1 MKKLILFLII
11 IPFAAKSQTTDGSFD
26 YSLPQDNTINVN
38 VKTEK
43 SSNEQMTD
51 AFKAGAANRAARA
64 AEAAAMSDASTTIKV
79 PLEVDLNNYTHL
91 ALVTVDKFDWLWGGY
106 NTKLVVKDFVKNL
119 TASPLT
125 IVSPIDEKK
134 KFRKNRQHLKD
145 NRNADWIYLYY
156 SERKEGVDNNKSLIL
171 RDYKNKVLYSALHIN
186 TAINEVLYPLIG
198 M

>member
-1 MKKLILFLII
+1 MKKLITISFLFVFGLA
-11 IPFAAKSQTTDGSFD
+11 FSQDED
-26 YSLPQDNTINVN
+26 LTIK

-43 SSNEQMTD
+43 SANEQMTD

-64 AEAAAMSDASTTIKV
+64 AEAAAMADASTTIKV

-91 ALVTVDKFDWLWGGY
+91 ALVTVDKIDMMWGGY
-106 NTKLVVKDFVKNL
+106 NTKYVVKQFIKNL
-119 TASPLT
+119 TSSPLT
-125 IVSPIDEKK
+125 IVNPIDEKK
-134 KFRKNRQHLKD
+134 KFKKNRQHLKD